1 MGRKEK
7 RGIGEPDDRVSQAMR
22 FQAAMRTGVR
32 Q

>member
-1 MGRKEK
+1 MPRKEK
-7 RGIGEPDDRVSQAMR
+7 RWHGEQTMCDFHAMR